1 MAVRWLLLLFVGLAG
16 GGVHGQVDNLGFVS
30 IDCGLPENVVGY
42 VDNGTELR
50 YVSDM
55 GFIDTGTNHNLSAE
69 YIKPSIG
76 KIWHTVRSFA
86 GGSVGARSCYTV
98 RSLVSGLKYLIRAGF
113 IYGNYDGLNRLPVFD
128 LHIGVNYWQTIN
140 ISVAGVMAEI
150 ITVVPGDSIQ
160 VCLVNTGSGTPFISS
175 LDVRPL
181 ENKFYPH
188 ADESQGLVLV
198 SRTNFGASDTT
209 FVRYPEDKFDR
220 IWSPWSNSTIW
231 SVISTTEK
239 VQKSATNGND
249 TFEPPLPVMQTA
261 ITPINSSSPIDFTWD
276 AQASTTNNPN
286 PGYVWMLY
294 FAELQPTGVRQFD
307 ISLNGKPWLMNGSCT
322 PNNLSTTI
330 LYSTKPVYASNQY
343 NISLDATVN
352 STLPPIINAAEI
364 YSVIPTTS
372 IATTTQEVSAISA
385 IRDKYH
391 VKKNWMGDPCAPKN
405 FVWNGL
411 RCSYAASSPS
421 TVTGLNLSSSG
432 LSGNVSSS
440 LASIRGLQYL
450 DLSHNNLTGSIPESL
465 SQLSSLVFL
474 DITSNQLSG
483 SIPSA
488 LLKRSQDGSL
498 TLKYGNNPN
507 LCGNGNSCQPPKNKS
522 SSKVVVYVLTPIVVV
537 FVIVLSS
544 VMFLCMRRRMQGTTS
559 NHVKA
564 QNEANITPLH
574 SQNNNEHD
582 SLRLDNRRFKYD
594 ELVAVTN
601 GFQRVI
607 GRGGFG
613 KVYAGCLEDGTQVA
627 VKLRSESSDQGVQE
641 FLAEAQT
648 LAKIH
653 HKNLVSLI
661 GYCKDREYMAL
672 VYEYMSEGAL
682 HEHLRRRENNAR
694 CLTWRQSLR
703 IALQSAQGL
712 EYLHKGCNPP
722 LIHRDVKTSN
732 ILLNANLE
740 AKIADFGLLK
750 AFNSNNDTHVSTA
763 RVVGTRGYLA
773 PEYLTTFQLTN
784 KSDVFSFGVVLLEII
799 TGQPHILNDPEPT
812 SIVQWVRQRLAHGN
826 IETVVDVRIHNDHDV
841 NSVWKATET
850 ALKCTAQLPEQ
861 RPTMTDVVLQLQE
874 CLKLEATRK
883 DVNA

>member
-286 PGYVWMLY
+286 PGYVWML
-294 FAELQPTGVRQFD
+294 
-307 ISLNGKPWLMNGSCT
+307 
-322 PNNLSTTI
+322 
-330 LYSTKPVYASNQY
+330 TKPVYASNQY

-522 SSKVVVYVLTPIVVV
+522 SSKVTTWPLNWK
-537 FVIVLSS
+537 
-544 VMFLCMRRRMQGTTS
+544 GTTS

>member
-1 MAVRWLLLLFVGLAG
+1 M
-16 GGVHGQVDNLGFVS
+16 
-30 IDCGLPENVVGY
+30 
-42 VDNGTELR
+42 
-50 YVSDM
+50 
-55 GFIDTGTNHNLSAE
+55 
-69 YIKPSIG
+69 
-76 KIWHTVRSFA
+76 
-86 GGSVGARSCYTV
+86 
-98 RSLVSGLKYLIRAGF
+98 YLI
-113 IYGNYDGLNRLPVFD
+113 D
-128 LHIGVNYWQTIN
+128 LCV
-140 ISVAGVMAEI
+140 
-150 ITVVPGDSIQ
+150 
-160 VCLVNTGSGTPFISS
+160 
-175 LDVRPL
+175 
-181 ENKFYPH
+181 
-188 ADESQGLVLV
+188 
-198 SRTNFGASDTT
+198 
-209 FVRYPEDKFDR
+209 
-220 IWSPWSNSTIW
+220 
-231 SVISTTEK
+231 
-239 VQKSATNGND
+239 
-249 TFEPPLPVMQTA
+249 
-261 ITPINSSSPIDFTWD
+261 
-276 AQASTTNNPN
+276 
-286 PGYVWMLY
+286 
-294 FAELQPTGVRQFD
+294 
-307 ISLNGKPWLMNGSCT
+307 
-322 PNNLSTTI
+322 
-330 LYSTKPVYASNQY
+330 
-343 NISLDATVN
+343 
-352 STLPPIINAAEI
+352 AAEN
-364 YSVIPTTS
+364 
-372 IATTTQEVSAISA
+372 ATVSAISA

-474 DITSNQLSG
+474 
-483 SIPSA
+483 
-488 LLKRSQDGSL
+488 
-498 TLKYGNNPN
+498 YGNNPN